1 MLSRQRAPMMRATF
15 TFFWFL
21 LLGALASLVRAD
33 SGLEEKDLRE
43 GDCPLRSKPE
53 RSIGSRSPLVV
64 ATQGERSLATDELIR
79 HFHELNLTFTHL
91 SRNNYHH
98 NKARAPFNFYPGT
111 TYYSNATCYRDLI
124 IPEVYILHDVQ
135 YTMPNTSVTVC
146 LDYYYNNFS
155 TPFNYARDVSLQ
167 ASCH

>member
-21 LLGALASLVRAD
+21 LSGALASLVRAD

-43 GDCPLRSKPE
+43 REIALFEANHPE
-53 RSIGSRSPLVV
+53 QRSIGSRSPLVV
-64 ATQGERSLATDELIR
+64 ATQDERSLATDELIR
-79 HFHELNLTFTHL
+79 HFHELNLTFTHP
-91 SRNNYHH
+91 SRKNYHH

-124 IPEVYILHDVQ
+124 TPGVYILHDVQ
-135 YTMPNTSVTVC
+135 YTMPNASVTVC
-146 LDYYYNNFS
+146 LEYCYKNFS
-155 TPFNYARDVSLQ
+155 TPFNYAGVEGM
-167 ASCH
+167 